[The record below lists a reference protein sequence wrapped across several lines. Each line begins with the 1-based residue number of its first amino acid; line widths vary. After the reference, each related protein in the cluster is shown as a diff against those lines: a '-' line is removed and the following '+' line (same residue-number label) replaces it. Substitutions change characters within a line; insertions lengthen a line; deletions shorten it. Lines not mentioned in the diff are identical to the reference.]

1 MLCRKRRWGLDFNG
15 GFVRIP
21 LKEGVSTRVWWLG
34 STCTAIRWK
43 HTIDQRISS
52 TKIFKL
58 YGRPTRGLSS
68 PRPTFLL
75 DFESLTRKRTD
86 SLGQVSTAQGG
97 RFRLLFIAHRYTETR
112 KISVRTLL
120 SSDQPQRTVCEL
132 GFIGVPIDIAI
143 PQGRIHNP
151 TLATT
156 HSPPPTHPPQSLIH
170 KLTRLSATMGY
181 QSNFI
186 AHLPATL
193 LFLTSTVFLA
203 LSALNTPLIKSLYFL
218 KATYTTGS
226 NAGEVSFGTLGF
238 CFERG
243 AGESCTGPKIGYQI
257 G

>member
-21 LKEGVSTRVWWLG
+21 LKEGVSTRVGWLG

-97 RFRLLFIAHRYTETR
+97 RFRLLFITHRYTETR

-120 SSDQPQRTVCEL
+120 RSDQPQRTVCEL
-132 GFIGVPIDIAI
+132 GFIGVTESISQYPKVGSTTLPFRQLTTTDPSPPKPHSHLHSTIPHNGVPIK
-143 PQGRIHNP
+143 
-151 TLATT
+151 L
-156 HSPPPTHPPQSLIH
+156 HSPPPRHPPLPHID
-170 KLTRLSATMGY
+170 RLPRPLGPKHPSHQIT
-181 QSNFI
+181 
-186 AHLPATL
+186 
-193 LFLTSTVFLA
+193 LFLESYVHD
-203 LSALNTPLIKSLYFL
+203 
-218 KATYTTGS
+218 
-226 NAGEVSFGTLGF
+226 GE
-238 CFERG
+238 
-243 AGESCTGPKIGYQI
+243 
-257 G
+257 